1 MAVAPSSGAAVARA
15 AAVGHAKGPDAGLN
29 ALSGAQSMIGER
41 AIDGFQPY
49 WATLAH
55 LLRMAGRRDEA
66 FAAYDKAISLTTEIP
81 VRLWLEAQR
90 REQSGD

>member
-1 MAVAPSSGAAVARA
+1 MQLTRIR
-15 AAVGHAKGPDAGLN
+15 VGGSLTVK
-29 ALSGAQSMIGER
+29 E
-41 AIDGFQPY
+41 
-49 WATLAH
+49 
-55 LLRMAGRRDEA
+55 MAGRRDEA